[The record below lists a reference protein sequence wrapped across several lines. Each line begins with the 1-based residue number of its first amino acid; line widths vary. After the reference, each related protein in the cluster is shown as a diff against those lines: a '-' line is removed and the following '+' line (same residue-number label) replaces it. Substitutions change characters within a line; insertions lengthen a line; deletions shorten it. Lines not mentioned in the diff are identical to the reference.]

1 MKCSLSILIVC
12 VVWLFVEKSI
22 VESQTIPTLQTIQT
36 FIEDLNRNEF
46 IKVVTNVGSKMSP
59 YLGVLSTVI
68 KMIAENDAS
77 SKQSAELAYIRDLS
91 QSINQKL
98 DDVMAQFQEIKNLI
112 QFIAN
117 KYTYA
122 TLEWNIHV
130 VFDSLNEIFKVPS
143 SGIPQQEQLFCTKYE
158 STYQESGLKL
168 FDGFMND
175 HGTFTEGFLRPAMI
189 YTENDRGQM
198 RTLMLSTLK
207 LLVMAA
213 NVELGYYTIKNMTE
227 IIPYYSYGWQNRFQ
241 QIQNRMNAIDL
252 ELKNLYPSQSI
263 KDIDTFSEK
272 NYGLSNPMFGRKL
285 YQKLSKKYFWR
296 DWLVIVSTHTNYD
309 HDAHSTICHGVIKS
323 THGTKDLVI
332 DSVENTTNFDIQKE
346 ANPRCM
352 SLIQTC
358 HNTVNHHSCSD
369 PYGSCRQGGFQCPP
383 YTSEN
388 ADVIFKWITNLGNC
402 SPFSSYGVINAGKN
416 PVYYAGSTNSSLDR
430 LFVCNLYPCN
440 FYVHFFG

>member
-12 VVWLFVEKSI
+12 VLCLFVEKSI
-22 VESQTIPTLQTIQT
+22 VESQTIPTLQAVQT
-36 FIEDLNRNEF
+36 FVEDLNRNEF
-46 IKVVTNVGSKMSP
+46 IIVVKNVASTMSP

-198 RTLMLSTLK
+198 RIFMLSTLK
-207 LLVMAA
+207 LLIMAA
-213 NVELGYYTIKNMTE
+213 NVEFGYYTTKNMTE

-309 HDAHSTICHGVIKS
+309 HDAQSTICHGVIKS